1 MYQGLKLR
9 WELEGKRPWSKYVIM
24 EALSKKYGWTPEQIR
39 NMDSQDVLQYLI
51 IILEKYKIEKIKN
64 LKG

>member
-1 MYQGLKLR
+1 
-9 WELEGKRPWSKYVIM
+9 M